1 MPSAEIWFWGILFSM
16 GVGNDDIFK
25 IRVVL
30 VWSPAEVLK
39 RYTFQACDFILN
51 WDNYMEELQYAN
63 SLFICILNVP

>member
-1 MPSAEIWFWGILFSM
+1 MVWGILFSM

-63 SLFICILNVP
+63 SVVHMHFECSLKISFT